1 MKLLINEFIKDYRKV
16 ATWAYMLFALGLIAL
31 NQYMITLN
39 NSDKGNIFSTDV
51 SLAGISG
58 SASMLAT
65 LFALVMLANNLS
77 QEYSKGTIKFLYTK
91 PVSRSAIL
99 TAKIVLGFIN
109 YIIFVVVGTVF
120 NYLFTNIVLNKGS
133 YDLSL
138 LNEKIADGYFGRT
151 VLQQLAITNLTSL
164 AVMIFYIAMVVLLCV
179 VFKTQILSLVLVM
192 ISLLGGPLISNLT
205 KYIIVKYEW
214 VKYNLFNIRLFEGFY
229 YNEVEREYIKSEF
242 KFDNANTLL
251 IMLIAYSAI
260 FFIVSYVINSRRDIT
275 ID

>member
-16 ATWAYMLFALGLIAL
+16 TTWIYMLVTMGLIGLVQYINSLNLDNDGFSKAESLADITNGATGIASIFALI
-31 NQYMITLN
+31 
-39 NSDKGNIFSTDV
+39 
-51 SLAGISG
+51 
-58 SASMLAT
+58 
-65 LFALVMLANNLS
+65 MLANNLS

-109 YIIFVVVGTVF
+109 YIIFAVIGTVF
-120 NYLFTNIVLNKGS
+120 KYVFTNIVLNKGS

-138 LNEKIADGYFGRT
+138 LSEKLADGYFGRT
-151 VLQQLAITNLTSL
+151 VYQQLAIVNLTGL
-164 AVMIFYIAMVVLLCV
+164 AVMIFYIAMVVLVCV

-192 ISLLGGPLISNLT
+192 ISVFGGTIIQGLTILIVD
-205 KYIIVKYEW
+205 KFEW
-214 VKYNLFNIRLFEGFY
+214 VKYHMFNVPLFQLFYATEDNRYLVKNI
-229 YNEVEREYIKSEF
+229 F
-242 KFDNANTLL
+242 KFENVNSLL

-260 FFIVSYVINSRRDIT
+260 FFIVSYIINSRRDIT

>member
-16 ATWAYMLFALGLIAL
+16 TTWIYMLVTMGLIGLVQYINSLNLDNDGFSKAESLADITNGATGIASIFALI
-31 NQYMITLN
+31 
-39 NSDKGNIFSTDV
+39 
-51 SLAGISG
+51 
-58 SASMLAT
+58 
-65 LFALVMLANNLS
+65 MLANNLS

-109 YIIFVVVGTVF
+109 YIIFAVIGTVF
-120 NYLFTNIVLNKGS
+120 KYVFTNIVLNKGK

-138 LNEKIADGYFGRT
+138 LSEKLADGYFGRT
-151 VLQQLAITNLTSL
+151 VYQQLAIVNLTGL
-164 AVMIFYIAMVVLLCV
+164 AVMIFYIAMVVLVCV

-192 ISLLGGPLISNLT
+192 ISVFGGTIIQGLTILIVD
-205 KYIIVKYEW
+205 KFEW
-214 VKYNLFNIRLFEGFY
+214 VKYHMFNVPLFQLFYATEDNRY
-229 YNEVEREYIKSEF
+229 LVKITF
-242 KFDNANTLL
+242 KFENVNSLL

-260 FFIVSYVINSRRDIT
+260 FFIVSYIINSRRDIT

>member
-16 ATWAYMLFALGLIAL
+16 TTWIYMLVTMGLIGLVQYINSLNLDNDGFSKAESLADITNGATGIASIFALI
-31 NQYMITLN
+31 
-39 NSDKGNIFSTDV
+39 
-51 SLAGISG
+51 
-58 SASMLAT
+58 
-65 LFALVMLANNLS
+65 MLANNLS

-109 YIIFVVVGTVF
+109 YIIFAVIGTVF
-120 NYLFTNIVLNKGS
+120 KYVFTNIVLNKGS

-138 LNEKIADGYFGRT
+138 LSEKLAEGYFGRT
-151 VLQQLAITNLTSL
+151 VYQQLAIVNLTGL
-164 AVMIFYIAMVVLLCV
+164 AVMIFYIAMVVLVCV

-192 ISLLGGPLISNLT
+192 ISVFGGTIIQGLTVLIVD
-205 KYIIVKYEW
+205 KFEW
-214 VKYNLFNIRLFEGFY
+214 VKYHMFNVPLFQLFYATEDNRY
-229 YNEVEREYIKSEF
+229 LVKNTF
-242 KFDNANTLL
+242 KFENVNSLL

>member
-16 ATWAYMLFALGLIAL
+16 TTWIYMLVTMGLIGLVQYINSLNLDNDGFGKAESLADITNGATGIASIFALI
-31 NQYMITLN
+31 
-39 NSDKGNIFSTDV
+39 
-51 SLAGISG
+51 
-58 SASMLAT
+58 
-65 LFALVMLANNLS
+65 MLANNLS

-109 YIIFVVVGTVF
+109 YIIFAVIGTVF
-120 NYLFTNIVLNKGS
+120 KYVFTNIVLNKGS

-138 LNEKIADGYFGRT
+138 LSEKLADGYFGRT
-151 VLQQLAITNLTSL
+151 VYQQLAIVNLTGL
-164 AVMIFYIAMVVLLCV
+164 AVMIFYIAMVVLVCV

-192 ISLLGGPLISNLT
+192 ISVFGGTIIQGLTILIVD
-205 KYIIVKYEW
+205 KFEW
-214 VKYNLFNIRLFEGFY
+214 VKYHMFNVPLFQLFYATEDNRY
-229 YNEVEREYIKSEF
+229 LVKNTF
-242 KFDNANTLL
+242 KFENVNSLL

>member
-16 ATWAYMLFALGLIAL
+16 TTWIYMLVTMGLIGLVQYINSLNLDNDGFSKAESLADITNGATGIASIFALI
-31 NQYMITLN
+31 
-39 NSDKGNIFSTDV
+39 
-51 SLAGISG
+51 
-58 SASMLAT
+58 
-65 LFALVMLANNLS
+65 MLANNLS

-109 YIIFVVVGTVF
+109 YIIFAVIGTVF
-120 NYLFTNIVLNKGS
+120 KYVFTNIVLNKGI

-138 LNEKIADGYFGRT
+138 LSEKLADGYFGRT
-151 VLQQLAITNLTSL
+151 VYQQLAIVNLTGL
-164 AVMIFYIAMVVLLCV
+164 AVMIFYIAMVVLVCV

-192 ISLLGGPLISNLT
+192 ISVFGGTIIQGLTVLIVD
-205 KYIIVKYEW
+205 KFEW
-214 VKYNLFNIRLFEGFY
+214 VKYHMFNVPLFQLFYATEDNRY
-229 YNEVEREYIKSEF
+229 LVKNTF
-242 KFDNANTLL
+242 KFENVNSLL

>member
-16 ATWAYMLFALGLIAL
+16 TTWIYMLVTMGLIGLVQYINSLNLDNDGFSKAESLADITNGATGIASIFALI
-31 NQYMITLN
+31 
-39 NSDKGNIFSTDV
+39 
-51 SLAGISG
+51 
-58 SASMLAT
+58 
-65 LFALVMLANNLS
+65 MLANNLS

-109 YIIFVVVGTVF
+109 YIIFAVIGTVF
-120 NYLFTNIVLNKGS
+120 KYVFTNIVLNKGS

-138 LNEKIADGYFGRT
+138 LNEKLTDGYFGRT
-151 VLQQLAITNLTSL
+151 VQQQLAITNLTSL

-192 ISLLGGPLISNLT
+192 ISLLGGSIISGLTTLIVN
-205 KYIIVKYEW
+205 KFEW
-214 VKYNLFNIRLFEGFY
+214 VKYHLFNVPLFQAFY
-229 YNEVEREYIKSEF
+229 ESEDKRYLVKNMY
-242 KFDNANTLL
+242 KFDNINGLL
-251 IMLIAYSAI
+251 IMLVGYTVL

>member
-16 ATWAYMLFALGLIAL
+16 TTWIYMLVTIGLIGL
-31 NQYMITLN
+31 GQYITSLGVEG
-39 NSDKGNIFSTDV
+39 KGFSTAE
-51 SLAGISG
+51 SLAGITNG
-58 SASMLAT
+58 ATGIASI
-65 LFALVMLANNLS
+65 FALIILANNLS

-109 YIIFVVVGTVF
+109 YIIFVVIGTVF

-138 LNEKIADGYFGRT
+138 LNEKLADGYFGRT
-151 VLQQLAITNLTSL
+151 VFQQLAIVNLTGL
-164 AVMIFYIAMVVLLCV
+164 AVFIFYVAMVVLVCV
-179 VFKTQILSLVLVM
+179 VFKTQVLSLVLVM
-192 ISLLGGPLISNLT
+192 ISVFGGTLIQGLT
-205 KYIIVKYEW
+205 VLIVDKFEW
-214 VKYNLFNIRLFEGFY
+214 VKYHMFNIPLFQMFY
-229 YNEVEREYIKSEF
+229 ATEDNRYFVKNTF
-242 KFDNANTLL
+242 KFDNSNTLL

>member
-16 ATWAYMLFALGLIAL
+16 TTWIYMLVTMGLIGLVQYINSLNLDNDGFSKAESLADITNGATGIASIFALI
-31 NQYMITLN
+31 
-39 NSDKGNIFSTDV
+39 
-51 SLAGISG
+51 
-58 SASMLAT
+58 
-65 LFALVMLANNLS
+65 MLANNLS

-109 YIIFVVVGTVF
+109 YIIFAVIGTVF
-120 NYLFTNIVLNKGS
+120 KYVFTNIVLNKGK

-138 LNEKIADGYFGRT
+138 LSEKLADGYFGRT
-151 VLQQLAITNLTSL
+151 VYQQLAIVNLTGL
-164 AVMIFYIAMVVLLCV
+164 AVMIFYIAMVVLVCV

-192 ISLLGGPLISNLT
+192 ISVFGGTIIQGLTVLIVD
-205 KYIIVKYEW
+205 KFEW
-214 VKYNLFNIRLFEGFY
+214 VKYHMFNVPLFQLFYATEDNRY
-229 YNEVEREYIKSEF
+229 LVKNTF
-242 KFDNANTLL
+242 KFENVNSLL

>member
-16 ATWAYMLFALGLIAL
+16 TTWIYMLVTMGLIGLVQYINSLNLDNDGFSKAESLADITNGATGIASIFALI
-31 NQYMITLN
+31 
-39 NSDKGNIFSTDV
+39 
-51 SLAGISG
+51 
-58 SASMLAT
+58 
-65 LFALVMLANNLS
+65 MLANNLS
-77 QEYSKGTIKFLYTK
+77 QEYLKGTIKFLYTK

-109 YIIFVVVGTVF
+109 YIIFAVIGTVF
-120 NYLFTNIVLNKGS
+120 KYVFTNIVLNKGS

-138 LNEKIADGYFGRT
+138 LSEKLADGYFGRT
-151 VLQQLAITNLTSL
+151 VYQQLAIVNLTGL
-164 AVMIFYIAMVVLLCV
+164 AVMIFYIAMVVLVCV

-192 ISLLGGPLISNLT
+192 ISVFGGTIIQGLTVLIVD
-205 KYIIVKYEW
+205 KFEW
-214 VKYNLFNIRLFEGFY
+214 VKYHMFNVPLFQLFYATEDNRY
-229 YNEVEREYIKSEF
+229 LVKNTF
-242 KFDNANTLL
+242 KFENVNSLL

>member
-16 ATWAYMLFALGLIAL
+16 TTWIYMLVTMGLIGLVQYINSLNLDNDGFSKAESLADITNGATGIASIFALI
-31 NQYMITLN
+31 
-39 NSDKGNIFSTDV
+39 
-51 SLAGISG
+51 
-58 SASMLAT
+58 
-65 LFALVMLANNLS
+65 MLANNLS

-109 YIIFVVVGTVF
+109 YIIFAVIGTVF
-120 NYLFTNIVLNKGS
+120 KYVFTNIVLNKGS

-138 LNEKIADGYFGRT
+138 LSEKLADGYFGRT
-151 VLQQLAITNLTSL
+151 VYQQLAIVNLTGL
-164 AVMIFYIAMVVLLCV
+164 AVMIFYIAMVVLVCV

-192 ISLLGGPLISNLT
+192 ISVFGGTIIQGLTVLIVD
-205 KYIIVKYEW
+205 KFEW
-214 VKYNLFNIRLFEGFY
+214 VKYHMFNVPLFQLFYATEDNRY
-229 YNEVEREYIKSEF
+229 LVKNTF
-242 KFDNANTLL
+242 KFENVNSLL
-251 IMLIAYSAI
+251 IMLIVYSAI

>member
-16 ATWAYMLFALGLIAL
+16 TTWIYILVTMGLIGLVQYINSLNLDNDGFSKAESLADITNGATGIASIFALI
-31 NQYMITLN
+31 
-39 NSDKGNIFSTDV
+39 
-51 SLAGISG
+51 
-58 SASMLAT
+58 
-65 LFALVMLANNLS
+65 MLANNLS

-109 YIIFVVVGTVF
+109 YIIFAVIGTVF
-120 NYLFTNIVLNKGS
+120 KYVFTNIVLNKGS

-138 LNEKIADGYFGRT
+138 LSEKLADGYFGRT
-151 VLQQLAITNLTSL
+151 VYQQLAIVNLTGL
-164 AVMIFYIAMVVLLCV
+164 AVMIFYIAMVVLVCV

-192 ISLLGGPLISNLT
+192 ISVFGGTIIQGLTVLIVD
-205 KYIIVKYEW
+205 KFEW
-214 VKYNLFNIRLFEGFY
+214 VKYHMFNVPLFQLFYATEDNRY
-229 YNEVEREYIKSEF
+229 LVKNTF
-242 KFDNANTLL
+242 KFENVNSLL

>member
-16 ATWAYMLFALGLIAL
+16 TTWIYMLVTMGLIGLVQYINSLNLDNDGFSKAESLADITNGATGIASIFALI
-31 NQYMITLN
+31 
-39 NSDKGNIFSTDV
+39 
-51 SLAGISG
+51 
-58 SASMLAT
+58 
-65 LFALVMLANNLS
+65 MLANNLS
-77 QEYSKGTIKFLYTK
+77 QEDSKGTIKFLYTK

-109 YIIFVVVGTVF
+109 YIIFAVIGTVF
-120 NYLFTNIVLNKGS
+120 KYVFTNIVLNKGS

-138 LNEKIADGYFGRT
+138 LSEKLADGYFGRT
-151 VLQQLAITNLTSL
+151 VYQQLAIVNLTGL
-164 AVMIFYIAMVVLLCV
+164 AVMIFYIAMVVLVCV

-192 ISLLGGPLISNLT
+192 ISVFGGTIIQGLTILIVD
-205 KYIIVKYEW
+205 KFEW
-214 VKYNLFNIRLFEGFY
+214 VKYHMFNVPLFQLFYATEDNRY
-229 YNEVEREYIKSEF
+229 LVKNTF
-242 KFDNANTLL
+242 KFENVNSLL

>member
-16 ATWAYMLFALGLIAL
+16 TTWIYMLVTMGLIGLVQYINSLNLDNDGFSKAESLADITNGATGIASIFALI
-31 NQYMITLN
+31 
-39 NSDKGNIFSTDV
+39 
-51 SLAGISG
+51 
-58 SASMLAT
+58 
-65 LFALVMLANNLS
+65 MLANNLS

-109 YIIFVVVGTVF
+109 YIIFAVIGTVF
-120 NYLFTNIVLNKGS
+120 KYVFTNIVLNKGS

-138 LNEKIADGYFGRT
+138 LNEKLADGYFGRT
-151 VLQQLAITNLTSL
+151 VYQQLAIVNLTGL
-164 AVMIFYIAMVVLLCV
+164 AVMIFYIAMVVLVCV

-192 ISLLGGPLISNLT
+192 ISVFGGTIIQGLTVLIVD
-205 KYIIVKYEW
+205 KFEW
-214 VKYNLFNIRLFEGFY
+214 VKYHMFNIPLFQLFY
-229 YNEVEREYIKSEF
+229 ATEDNRYLVKNTF
-242 KFDNANTLL
+242 KFDNANTLV
-251 IMLIAYSAI
+251 IMLIAYTAI

>member
-16 ATWAYMLFALGLIAL
+16 TTWIYMLVTMGLIGLVQYINSLNLDNDGFSKAESLADITNGATGIASIFALI
-31 NQYMITLN
+31 
-39 NSDKGNIFSTDV
+39 
-51 SLAGISG
+51 
-58 SASMLAT
+58 
-65 LFALVMLANNLS
+65 MLANNLS

-109 YIIFVVVGTVF
+109 YIIFAVIGTVF
-120 NYLFTNIVLNKGS
+120 KYVFTNIVLNKGS

-138 LNEKIADGYFGRT
+138 LSEKLADGYFGRT
-151 VLQQLAITNLTSL
+151 VYQQLAIVNLTGL
-164 AVMIFYIAMVVLLCV
+164 AVMIFYTAMVVLVCV

-192 ISLLGGPLISNLT
+192 ISVFGGTIIQGLTVLIVD
-205 KYIIVKYEW
+205 KFEW
-214 VKYNLFNIRLFEGFY
+214 VKYHMFNVPLFELFY
-229 YNEVEREYIKSEF
+229 ATEDNRYLVKNTF
-242 KFDNANTLL
+242 MFDNANTLL

>member
-16 ATWAYMLFALGLIAL
+16 TTWIYMLVTIGLIAL
-31 NQYMITLN
+31 LQYIV
-39 NSDKGNIFSTDV
+39 SIGYDSKGFSTA
-51 SLAGISG
+51 SELAKISDG
-58 SASMLAT
+58 AIDIAAI
-65 LFALVMLANNLS
+65 FALIMLANNIS

-99 TAKIVLGFIN
+99 TAKIVLAFIN

-138 LNEKIADGYFGRT
+138 LNEKLADGYFGRT
-151 VLQQLAITNLTSL
+151 VYQQLAIVNLTGL
-164 AVMIFYIAMVVLLCV
+164 AVFIFYVAMVVLVCV
-179 VFKTQILSLVLVM
+179 VFKTQVLSLVLVM
-192 ISLLGGPLISNLT
+192 ISVFGGTLIQGLT
-205 KYIIVKYEW
+205 VLIVDKFEW
-214 VKYNLFNIRLFEGFY
+214 VKYHMFNIPLFQLFY
-229 YNEVEREYIKSEF
+229 ATEDNRYLVKNTF
-242 KFDNANTLL
+242 KFDNANTLV
-251 IMLIAYSAI
+251 IMLIAYTAI

>member
-16 ATWAYMLFALGLIAL
+16 TTWIYMLVTMGLIGLVQYINSLNLDNDGFSKAESLADITNGATGIASIFALI
-31 NQYMITLN
+31 
-39 NSDKGNIFSTDV
+39 
-51 SLAGISG
+51 
-58 SASMLAT
+58 
-65 LFALVMLANNLS
+65 MLANNLS

-109 YIIFVVVGTVF
+109 YIIFAVIGTVF
-120 NYLFTNIVLNKGS
+120 KYVFTNIVLNKGS

-138 LNEKIADGYFGRT
+138 LSEKLADGYFGRT
-151 VLQQLAITNLTSL
+151 VYQQLAIVNLTGL
-164 AVMIFYIAMVVLLCV
+164 AVMIFYIAMVVLVCV

-192 ISLLGGPLISNLT
+192 ISVFGGTIIQGLTVLIVD
-205 KYIIVKYEW
+205 KFEW
-214 VKYNLFNIRLFEGFY
+214 VKYHMFNVPLFQLFYATEDNRY
-229 YNEVEREYIKSEF
+229 LVKNTF

>member
-16 ATWAYMLFALGLIAL
+16 TTWIYMLVTMGLIGLVQYINSLNLDNDGFSKAESLADITNGATGIASIFALI
-31 NQYMITLN
+31 
-39 NSDKGNIFSTDV
+39 
-51 SLAGISG
+51 
-58 SASMLAT
+58 
-65 LFALVMLANNLS
+65 MLANNLS

-109 YIIFVVVGTVF
+109 YIIFAVIGTVF
-120 NYLFTNIVLNKGS
+120 KYVFTNIVLNKGS

-138 LNEKIADGYFGRT
+138 LSEKLADGYFGRT
-151 VLQQLAITNLTSL
+151 VYQQLAIVNLTGL
-164 AVMIFYIAMVVLLCV
+164 AVMIFYIAMVVLVCV

-192 ISLLGGPLISNLT
+192 ISVFGGTIIQGLTILIVD
-205 KYIIVKYEW
+205 KFEW
-214 VKYNLFNIRLFEGFY
+214 VKYHMFNVPLFQLFYATEDNRY
-229 YNEVEREYIKSEF
+229 LVKNTF
-242 KFDNANTLL
+242 KFENVNSLL

>member
-16 ATWAYMLFALGLIAL
+16 TTWIYMLVTIGLIGL
-31 NQYMITLN
+31 GQYITSLGVEG
-39 NSDKGNIFSTDV
+39 KGFSTAE
-51 SLAGISG
+51 SLAGITNG
-58 SASMLAT
+58 ATGIASI
-65 LFALVMLANNLS
+65 FALIILANNLS

-109 YIIFVVVGTVF
+109 YIIFVVIGTVF

-138 LNEKIADGYFGRT
+138 LNEKLADGYFGRT
-151 VLQQLAITNLTSL
+151 VYQQLAIVNLTGL
-164 AVMIFYIAMVVLLCV
+164 AVFIFYVAMVVLVCV
-179 VFKTQILSLVLVM
+179 VFKTQVLSLVLVM
-192 ISLLGGPLISNLT
+192 ISVFGGTLIQGLT
-205 KYIIVKYEW
+205 VLIVDKFEW
-214 VKYNLFNIRLFEGFY
+214 VKYHMFNIPLFQMFY
-229 YNEVEREYIKSEF
+229 ATEDNRYFVKNTF
-242 KFDNANTLL
+242 KFDNSNTLL

>member
-16 ATWAYMLFALGLIAL
+16 TTWIYMLVTMGLIGLVRYINSLNLDNDGFSKAESLADITNGATGIASIFALI
-31 NQYMITLN
+31 
-39 NSDKGNIFSTDV
+39 
-51 SLAGISG
+51 
-58 SASMLAT
+58 
-65 LFALVMLANNLS
+65 MLANNLS

-109 YIIFVVVGTVF
+109 YIIFAVIGTVF
-120 NYLFTNIVLNKGS
+120 KYVFTNIVLNKGS

-138 LNEKIADGYFGRT
+138 LSEKLADGYFGRT
-151 VLQQLAITNLTSL
+151 VYQQLAIVNLTGL
-164 AVMIFYIAMVVLLCV
+164 AVMIFYIAMVVLVCV

-192 ISLLGGPLISNLT
+192 ISVFGGTIIQGLTILIVD
-205 KYIIVKYEW
+205 KFEW
-214 VKYNLFNIRLFEGFY
+214 VKYHMFNVPLFQLFYATEDNRY
-229 YNEVEREYIKSEF
+229 LVKNTF
-242 KFDNANTLL
+242 KFENVNSLL

>member
-16 ATWAYMLFALGLIAL
+16 TTWIYMLVTMGLIGLVQYINSLNLDNDGFSKAESLADITNGATGIASIFALI
-31 NQYMITLN
+31 
-39 NSDKGNIFSTDV
+39 
-51 SLAGISG
+51 
-58 SASMLAT
+58 
-65 LFALVMLANNLS
+65 MLANNLS

-109 YIIFVVVGTVF
+109 YIIFVVIGTVF
-120 NYLFTNIVLNKGS
+120 NYLFVNIILNKGS

-138 LNEKIADGYFGRT
+138 LNEKLADGYFGRT
-151 VLQQLAITNLTSL
+151 VYQQLAIVNLTGL
-164 AVMIFYIAMVVLLCV
+164 AVMIFYIAMVVLVCV

-192 ISLLGGPLISNLT
+192 ISVFGGTIIQGLTVLIVD
-205 KYIIVKYEW
+205 KFEW
-214 VKYNLFNIRLFEGFY
+214 VKYHMFNVPLFQLFYATEDNRY
-229 YNEVEREYIKSEF
+229 LVKNTF
-242 KFDNANTLL
+242 KFDNANTLV
-251 IMLIAYSAI
+251 IMLIAYTAI

>member
-16 ATWAYMLFALGLIAL
+16 TTWIYMLVTIGLIGLA
-31 NQYMITLN
+31 QYINSIKMAN
-39 NSDKGNIFSTDV
+39 NGFSTAE
-51 SLAGISG
+51 SLAGITNG
-58 SASMLAT
+58 AAGIASI
-65 LFALVMLANNLS
+65 FALIMLANNLS

-109 YIIFVVVGTVF
+109 YIIFAVVGTLF
-120 NYLFTNIVLNKGS
+120 NYLFTNIVLNKGK

-138 LNEKIADGYFGRT
+138 LNEKLADGYFGRT
-151 VLQQLAITNLTSL
+151 AYQQLAIVNLTSL
-164 AVMIFYIAMVVLLCV
+164 AVFIFYVAMVVLVCV
-179 VFKTQILSLVLVM
+179 VFKTQVLSLVLVM
-192 ISLLGGPLISNLT
+192 ISVFGGTLIQGLT
-205 KYIIVKYEW
+205 VLIVDKFEW
-214 VKYNLFNIRLFEGFY
+214 VKYHMFNVPLFELFY
-229 YNEVEREYIKSEF
+229 ATEDNRYLVKNTF
-242 KFDNANTLL
+242 KFDNANSLL

>member
-16 ATWAYMLFALGLIAL
+16 TTWIYMLVTIGLIAL
-31 NQYMITLN
+31 VQYINSLN
-39 NSDKGNIFSTDV
+39 LDNDGFSKAE
-51 SLAGISG
+51 SLADITNGATGI
-58 SASMLAT
+58 ASI
-65 LFALVMLANNLS
+65 FALIMLANNLS

-109 YIIFVVVGTVF
+109 YIIFAVIGTVF
-120 NYLFTNIVLNKGS
+120 KYVFTNIVLNKGS

-138 LNEKIADGYFGRT
+138 LNEKLADGYFGRT
-151 VLQQLAITNLTSL
+151 VYQQLAIVNLTGL
-164 AVMIFYIAMVVLLCV
+164 AVMIFYIAMVVLVCV

-192 ISLLGGPLISNLT
+192 ISVFGGTIIQGLTVLIVD
-205 KYIIVKYEW
+205 KFEW
-214 VKYNLFNIRLFEGFY
+214 VKYHMFNVPLFQLFYATEDNRY
-229 YNEVEREYIKSEF
+229 LVKNTF
-242 KFDNANTLL
+242 KFENVNSLL

>member
-16 ATWAYMLFALGLIAL
+16 TTWIYMLVTMGLIGLVQYINSLNLDNDGFSKAESLADITNGATGIASIFALI
-31 NQYMITLN
+31 I
-39 NSDKGNIFSTDV
+39 
-51 SLAGISG
+51 
-58 SASMLAT
+58 
-65 LFALVMLANNLS
+65 LANNLS

-109 YIIFVVVGTVF
+109 YIIFAVIGTVF
-120 NYLFTNIVLNKGS
+120 KYVFTNIVLNKGS

-138 LNEKIADGYFGRT
+138 LNEKLADGYFGRT
-151 VLQQLAITNLTSL
+151 VYQQLAIVNLTGL
-164 AVMIFYIAMVVLLCV
+164 AVMIFYIAMVVLVCV

-192 ISLLGGPLISNLT
+192 ISVFGGTIIQGLTVLIVD
-205 KYIIVKYEW
+205 KFEW
-214 VKYNLFNIRLFEGFY
+214 VKYHMFNVPLFQLFYATEDNRY
-229 YNEVEREYIKSEF
+229 LVKNTF
-242 KFDNANTLL
+242 KFENVNSLL

>member
-16 ATWAYMLFALGLIAL
+16 TTWIYMLVTMGLIGLVQYINSLNLDNDGFSKAESLADITNGATGIASIFALI
-31 NQYMITLN
+31 
-39 NSDKGNIFSTDV
+39 
-51 SLAGISG
+51 
-58 SASMLAT
+58 
-65 LFALVMLANNLS
+65 MLANNLS

-99 TAKIVLGFIN
+99 TAKIVLAFIN

-138 LNEKIADGYFGRT
+138 LNEKLADGYFGRT
-151 VLQQLAITNLTSL
+151 VQQQLAITNLTSL

-192 ISLLGGPLISNLT
+192 ISLLGGSIISGLTVLIVNKFEWA
-205 KYIIVKYEW
+205 KYH
-214 VKYNLFNIRLFEGFY
+214 LFNVPLFQTFY
-229 YNEVEREYIKSEF
+229 ENEDKRYLVKNMY

-251 IMLIAYSAI
+251 VMLIAYTAI

>member
-16 ATWAYMLFALGLIAL
+16 TTWIYMLVTMGLIGLVQYINSLNLDNDGFSKAESLADITNGATGIASIFALI
-31 NQYMITLN
+31 
-39 NSDKGNIFSTDV
+39 
-51 SLAGISG
+51 
-58 SASMLAT
+58 
-65 LFALVMLANNLS
+65 MLANTLP

-109 YIIFVVVGTVF
+109 YIIFAVIGTVF
-120 NYLFTNIVLNKGS
+120 KYVFTNIVLNKGS

-138 LNEKIADGYFGRT
+138 LNEKLADGYFGRT
-151 VLQQLAITNLTSL
+151 VYQQLAIVNLTGL
-164 AVMIFYIAMVVLLCV
+164 AVMIFYIAMVVLVCV

-192 ISLLGGPLISNLT
+192 ISVFGGTIIQGLTVLIVD
-205 KYIIVKYEW
+205 KFEW
-214 VKYNLFNIRLFEGFY
+214 VKYHMFNVPLFQLFYATEDNRY
-229 YNEVEREYIKSEF
+229 LVKNTF
-242 KFDNANTLL
+242 KFENVNSLL

>member
-16 ATWAYMLFALGLIAL
+16 TTWIYMLVTMGLIGLVQYINSLNLDNDGFSKAESLADITNGATGIASIFALI
-31 NQYMITLN
+31 
-39 NSDKGNIFSTDV
+39 
-51 SLAGISG
+51 
-58 SASMLAT
+58 
-65 LFALVMLANNLS
+65 MLANNLS

-109 YIIFVVVGTVF
+109 YIIFAVIGTVF
-120 NYLFTNIVLNKGS
+120 KYVFTNIVLNKGS

-138 LNEKIADGYFGRT
+138 LSEKLADGYFGRT
-151 VLQQLAITNLTSL
+151 VYQQLAIVNLTGL
-164 AVMIFYIAMVVLLCV
+164 AVMIFYIAMVVLVCV
-179 VFKTQILSLVLVM
+179 VFKTQVLSLVLVM
-192 ISLLGGPLISNLT
+192 ISVFGGTLIQGLT
-205 KYIIVKYEW
+205 VLIVDKFEW
-214 VKYNLFNIRLFEGFY
+214 VKYHMFNIPLFHLFY
-229 YNEVEREYIKSEF
+229 ATEDNRYLVKNTF
-242 KFDNANTLL
+242 KFENVNSLL

>member
-16 ATWAYMLFALGLIAL
+16 TTWIYMLVTMGLIGLVQYINSLNLDNDGFSKAESLADITNGATGIASIFALI
-31 NQYMITLN
+31 
-39 NSDKGNIFSTDV
+39 
-51 SLAGISG
+51 
-58 SASMLAT
+58 
-65 LFALVMLANNLS
+65 MLANNLS

-109 YIIFVVVGTVF
+109 YIIFAVIGTVF
-120 NYLFTNIVLNKGS
+120 KYVFTNIVLNKGS

-138 LNEKIADGYFGRT
+138 LNEKLADGYFGRT
-151 VLQQLAITNLTSL
+151 VYQQLAIVNLTGL
-164 AVMIFYIAMVVLLCV
+164 AVMIFYIAMVVLVCV

-192 ISLLGGPLISNLT
+192 ISVFGGTIIQGLTILIVD
-205 KYIIVKYEW
+205 KFEW
-214 VKYNLFNIRLFEGFY
+214 VKYHMFNVPLFQLFYATEDNRY
-229 YNEVEREYIKSEF
+229 LVKNTF
-242 KFDNANTLL
+242 KFENVNSLL

-260 FFIVSYVINSRRDIT
+260 FFIVSYIINSRRDIT